1 MICQHFPRDRW
12 LLALL
17 DGWRLPWI
25 VQQSIGHHGRYSVTL
40 ERDNAL
46 AF

>member
-1 MICQHFPRDRW
+1 MTYQHFPRDHW

-25 VQQSIGHHGRYSVTL
+25 VEPCIGNHGNYSVTL
-40 ERDNAL
+40 ERET
-46 AF
+46 